1 LEDSLK
7 ILIADDHSLVRDG
20 LRIALTGLPVPPEIV
35 EAADANEVRRA
46 MADHPAIDL
55 VILDL
60 HMPGANELE
69 LLKSLCNAH
78 PDIPVVVLSATENRH
93 TMQRAIE
100 HGAAGFIPKSCANS
114 VLLSA
119 LQLVLSGAVYIPSE
133 IFAHAA
139 NDETDAI
146 RGSDDDGTG
155 EWSKTITRDAFT
167 GRQIDVLKLLASGHS
182 NKVIARELCV
192 SEHTVK
198 IHLSAIFRILGVSNR
213 TEAAIACRERGL
225 FTSG

>member
-1 LEDSLK
+1 LEDNLK

-20 LRIALTGLPVPPEIV
+20 LRIALSELPVPAEIV
-35 EAADANEVRRA
+35 EAADANEVHRA
-46 MADHPAIDL
+46 MADNPDINL

-60 HMPGANELE
+60 HMPGANKLE
-69 LLKSLCNAH
+69 LLKLLCNAH

-133 IFAHAA
+133 MLA
-139 NDETDAI
+139 NE
-146 RGSDDDGTG
+146 
-155 EWSKTITRDAFT
+155 AFT
-167 GRQIDVLKLLASGHS
+167 GRQMDVLELLASGHS
-182 NKVIARELCV
+182 NKVIARELGV

-213 TEAAIACRERGL
+213 TEAAIACRDQGV
-225 FTSG
+225 FTAG

>member
-7 ILIADDHSLVRDG
+7 ILIADDHGLVRDG
-20 LRIALTGLPVPPEIV
+20 LKIALTGLPAQTETF
-35 EAADANEVRRA
+35 EAADANEVQQA
-46 MADHPAIDL
+46 MAGHPEINL

-60 HMPGANELE
+60 HMPGANELG
-69 LLKSLCNAH
+69 LLKSLCNTH
-78 PDIPVVVLSATENRH
+78 PDIPVVVLSATENQH

-133 IFAHAA
+133 MLASSA
-139 NDETDAI
+139 NDKAGATQ
-146 RGSDDDGTG
+146 GTG
-155 EWSKTITRDAFT
+155 SNKTGLTQGNITREAFT
-167 GRQIDVLKLLASGHS
+167 GRQMDVLELLASGHS
-182 NKVIARELCV
+182 NKVIARELDV

-198 IHLSAIFRILGVSNR
+198 IHLSAIFRILGVNNR
-213 TEAAIACRERGL
+213 TEAAIACRELG
-225 FTSG
+225 FFSIG

>member
-1 LEDSLK
+1 MEDNLK

-20 LRIALTGLPVPPEIV
+20 LRIALSGLPVPAEIV
-35 EAADANEVRRA
+35 EAADANEVHRA
-46 MADHPAIDL
+46 MADNPGINL

-60 HMPGANELE
+60 HMPGATKLE
-69 LLKSLCNAH
+69 LLKLLCNAH

-100 HGAAGFIPKSCANS
+100 PGAAGFIPKSCANS

-133 IFAHAA
+133 MLANVV
-139 NDETDAI
+139 NDETGA
-146 RGSDDDGTG
+146 
-155 EWSKTITRDAFT
+155 TRDTDSSRTGQPPGSITLKAFT
-167 GRQIDVLKLLASGHS
+167 GRQMDVLELLASGHS
-182 NKVIARELCV
+182 NKVIARELGV

-213 TEAAIACRERGL
+213 TEAAIACRDQGV
-225 FTSG
+225 FTAG

>member
-1 LEDSLK
+1 LEDSLT

-20 LRIALTGLPVPPEIV
+20 LRIALTGLPVPAEIV
-35 EAADANEVRRA
+35 EAADANEVQQA
-46 MADHPAIDL
+46 MADHPAINL

-60 HMPGANELE
+60 HMPGANELG
-69 LLKSLCNAH
+69 LLKSLCNTH
-78 PDIPVVVLSATENRH
+78 PDIPVVVLSATENQH

-133 IFAHAA
+133 MLANAAH
-139 NDETDAI
+139 DKIGTTRGTDSSRIGQNPEA
-146 RGSDDDGTG
+146 
-155 EWSKTITRDAFT
+155 ITREAFT
-167 GRQIDVLKLLASGHS
+167 GRQMDVLELLASGHS
-182 NKVIARELCV
+182 NKVIARELEV

-198 IHLSAIFRILGVSNR
+198 IHLSAIFRILGVNNR
-213 TEAAIACRERGL
+213 TEAAIACRELGF
-225 FTSG
+225 FTTG